1 MMKMRLKMKSGL
13 HRFDK
18 GEPRPRHDPNI
29 INMKFDGYVSSNT
42 EVTFES
48 QFMKKLSNIEAEFK
62 KRRYLYKKA
71 CMSTSKLM
79 IALCFTQN

>member
-29 INMKFDGYVSSNT
+29 INMKFDGYVYQAT
-42 EVTFES
+42 P
-48 QFMKKLSNIEAEFK
+48 K
-62 KRRYLYKKA
+62 
-71 CMSTSKLM
+71 
-79 IALCFTQN
+79 